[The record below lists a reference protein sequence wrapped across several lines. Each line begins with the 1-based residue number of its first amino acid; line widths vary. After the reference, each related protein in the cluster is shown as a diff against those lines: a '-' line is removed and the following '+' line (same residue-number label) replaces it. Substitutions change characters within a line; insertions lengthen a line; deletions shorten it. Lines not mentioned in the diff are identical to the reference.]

1 MGGSGPLELEIGLT
15 FLLFF
20 FFSSTFYH
28 SFALYRRSSLDPYYR
43 NKILYSNERVIR
55 NLYMSQTYISKN
67 LRKIL
72 GYLSKSFVCQMV
84 KSFFLNF

>member
-43 NKILYSNERVIR
+43 NKFYTQTKGLYVI
-55 NLYMSQTYISKN
+55 YTYVPNVCFEKESKKN
-67 LRKIL
+67 SGLLIKAFLFAKWWNR
-72 GYLSKSFVCQMV
+72 
-84 KSFFLNF
+84 FF